1 MSQPRSAVDDLD
13 EEVMTNVR
21 QNNKT
26 VKSFFEASAPKYK
39 FGGSMTNIS
48 ASTAEVEQRT
58 KGKAPQNVTT
68 SSDSRSWVLSS
79 INKHFDVIVEDE
91 EDGSLS
97 EDSDYEPSEDDD
109 SLSEEEDNDEQ
120 PLKVS
125 DHMRNIFKSVVCQI
139 TEREERLNN
148 EDILSNLKHKLGTY
162 TSSS

>member
-1 MSQPRSAVDDLD
+1 MSDVSQPRSAVDDLD

-21 QNNKT
+21 QSNKN

-48 ASTAEVEQRT
+48 NSTAEVKE
-58 KGKAPQNVTT
+58 GKAPQIVTT

-91 EDGSLS
+91 EYGSLS

-109 SLSEEEDNDEQ
+109 SLSEEEDNAEQ

>member
-79 INKHFDVIVEDE
+79 INKSFDVIVEDE

-97 EDSDYEPSEDDD
+97 ED
-109 SLSEEEDNDEQ
+109 
-120 PLKVS
+120 
-125 DHMRNIFKSVVCQI
+125 
-139 TEREERLNN
+139 
-148 EDILSNLKHKLGTY
+148 
-162 TSSS
+162 